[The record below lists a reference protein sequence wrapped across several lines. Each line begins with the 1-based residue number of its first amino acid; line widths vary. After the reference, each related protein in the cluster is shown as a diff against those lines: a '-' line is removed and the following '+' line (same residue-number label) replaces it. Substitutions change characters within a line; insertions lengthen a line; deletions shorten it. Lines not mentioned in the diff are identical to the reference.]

1 MGPSFSRLGLAAY
14 PRGVDLVGKFF
25 SLVNLLTL
33 AFVACA
39 LFAFVDA
46 LIRRPDAFVAAGK
59 LTKPAWAAILGLCAV
74 ALFYFGFW
82 SLVSLP
88 AMVAII
94 VYFVDVRPA
103 VRGLTGG
110 SRGNEGPY
118 GPW

>member
-1 MGPSFSRLGLAAY
+1 
-14 PRGVDLVGKFF
+14 VDLIGHFF
-25 SLVNLLTL
+25 SLLSLVTL
-33 AFVACA
+33 VFVGCA
-39 LFAFVDA
+39 VFALIDA
-46 LIRRPDAFVAAGK
+46 LLRRPDAFVAAGK
-59 LTKPAWAAILGLCAV
+59 LTKPAWAIILGLS
-74 ALFYFGFW
+74 ALLLFWFSVLSFFG
-82 SLVSLP
+82 LP